1 MEFEFRG
8 DKLIEISLIWTSH
21 EILIKANLSFN
32 FNFLEFLKG
41 P

>member
-21 EILIKANLSFN
+21 QVLILANLSFN
-32 FNFLEFLKG
+32 FNFLEILNG
-41 P
+41 I